1 MTKLYLCRL
10 GYRIR
15 KIRATTPRNAEVIF
29 KKGQRM
35 YGSVIVKEIQDG
47 HN

>member
-10 GYRIR
+10 GERIR

-35 YGSVIVKEIQDG
+35 YGQVIINEIKDG